1 MVNYILQSNFGNKG
15 NFEVLIRL
23 GDKLQHWWRNND
35 ATNVDTAWIQG
46 NQGNPVV
53 GNLAGSPA
61 LIQSSF
67 GNKRNFEV
75 VIPVHSGNVGA
86 LQHWWRNNDATN
98 VDTAWI
104 QGNQGNPIVTGNFG

>member
-46 NQGNPVV
+46 NQGNP
-53 GNLAGSPA
+53 
-61 LIQSSF
+61 
-67 GNKRNFEV
+67 
-75 VIPVHSGNVGA
+75 
-86 LQHWWRNNDATN
+86 
-98 VDTAWI
+98 
-104 QGNQGNPIVTGNFG
+104 IVTGNFG